1 MSSQTGYQLILCVIC
16 GLLTSLSQG
25 QPAMSCT
32 TCPVGYTCSMV
43 RHGTGRPQPGCIT
56 MQEAIMLNQAMQ
68 GGPSGPGTGIS
79 VPSTLGAPQNT
90 MPGMEWGSNAP
101 GGQGSGFGQRFNQGI
116 IGTPATMFNPQ
127 APNSLAFGGASQ
139 PGMQLRGTGQTGMP
153 FGAPPGQFS
162 GQTGFGGS
170 PGGFPQGG
178 PMVGGFGAPP
188 GFIDP
193 TTGQGFDQGPFRR
206 VNDQSTGTNHLHDRS
221 GSGTSGVDVGSGF
234 SACVW
239 TLWCPGRMVCIRTW
253 SSFRDRYIERCISGM
268 QIMGMLRFP
277 RRQRQPQ
284 AFRDT
289 RQPWPRQTDR
299 SFLDNTPELG
309 RSSTRTFDTFNGD
322 PNPGQTTFDSTRLAE
337 IRSTNRLQSNTSP
350 IDESLEASINVD
362 GNVKPPQTGIIMS
375 RTRAPSRRTDL
386 GNSRDAQRNVVSRGH
401 DAEQRNLPAQQTDTT
416 RNLEATDTI
425 LNDLYAD
432 GQGIL
437 GNGFDT
443 SVADTGG
450 FNSPIAST
458 PPGSLLERIEHPRS
472 APSGP
477 SAAQVSNPGACI
489 TCSSHADCKQ
499 NIFSYCID
507 KPECGGKVC
516 HIIAPGDQ
524 V

>member
-234 SACVW
+234 SGQDQQIQGEVSTIQEDTYGYYYMFYPVSGQSGIRVNITKGGFCSRGSLPTSPRCAYNCYSDMQ
-239 TLWCPGRMVCIRTW
+239 CPGDEKCCPSGCSLGCALATNPTEQPTPAPVGPATGLVPQ
-253 SSFRDRYIERCISGM
+253 EGGM
-268 QIMGMLRFP
+268 Q
-277 RRQRQPQ
+277 
-284 AFRDT
+284 
-289 RQPWPRQTDR
+289 
-299 SFLDNTPELG
+299 
-309 RSSTRTFDTFNGD
+309 GD
-322 PNPGQTTFDSTRLAE
+322 GL
-337 IRSTNRLQSNTSP
+337 
-350 IDESLEASINVD
+350 
-362 GNVKPPQTGIIMS
+362 
-375 RTRAPSRRTDL
+375 RAPS
-386 GNSRDAQRNVVSRGH
+386 NCAQLTCDTN
-401 DAEQRNLPAQQTDTT
+401 DQCAAMAQPGVT
-416 RNLEATDTI
+416 
-425 LNDLYAD
+425 LYC
-432 GQGIL
+432 
-437 GNGFDT
+437 FY
-443 SVADTGG
+443 S
-450 FNSPIAST
+450 
-458 PPGSLLERIEHPRS
+458 
-472 APSGP
+472 
-477 SAAQVSNPGACI
+477 
-489 TCSSHADCKQ
+489 ADCARRICQ
-499 NIFSYCID
+499 T
-507 KPECGGKVC
+507 V
-516 HIIAPGDQ
+516 
-524 V
+524 